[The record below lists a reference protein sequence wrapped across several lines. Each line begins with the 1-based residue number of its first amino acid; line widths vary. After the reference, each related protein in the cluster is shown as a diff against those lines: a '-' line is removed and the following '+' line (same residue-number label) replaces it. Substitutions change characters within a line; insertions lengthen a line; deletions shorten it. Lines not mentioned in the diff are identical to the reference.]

1 MSQGP
6 KGESYGHCVER
17 LMGHGTQPSIRC
29 GLVAP
34 LQIEVPL
41 IDGWEVTPSG
51 VSIQQRGGVGEH
63 TVGQSVACSS
73 EENAAKA
80 RDLAHEPRLP
90 LHGLVLLEHL
100 QDLMDGEIFIQS
112 EP

>member
-1 MSQGP
+1 M
-6 KGESYGHCVER
+6 KTR
-17 LMGHGTQPSIRC
+17 LL
-29 GLVAP
+29 LVCA
-34 LQIEVPL
+34 LGALLTATAHARDLNEQVLKILAEVPL

-63 TVGQSVACSS
+63 TVGQSVARSS
-73 EENAAKA
+73 EEDAAKA